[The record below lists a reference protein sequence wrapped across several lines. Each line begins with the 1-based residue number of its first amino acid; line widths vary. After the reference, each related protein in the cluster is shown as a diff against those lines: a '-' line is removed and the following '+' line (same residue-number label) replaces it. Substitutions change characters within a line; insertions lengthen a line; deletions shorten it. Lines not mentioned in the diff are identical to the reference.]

1 MASRYIAK
9 QRERRSFAGVPL
21 HESGLLAFFEMKRLI
36 ESVPNFSEGRDIA
49 KVDAIVAAMREVRG
63 VFLLD
68 RESDADHN
76 RSVITIAGEPEAV
89 AEAALR
95 GVGKAAELI
104 DLTKHTGA
112 HPRMGATDVVPFIPI
127 EGVQIEDCVA
137 LAKKVGRE
145 IWDRYRIPVYFYEAA
160 AQRPERTN
168 LENIRKGQFEGLRD
182 EVPRNPD
189 RAPDVGDPRLHPT
202 AGATVVG
209 ARKFLIAYNINL
221 NTPDLEIAKKIGK
234 NIRFSNGGLRY
245 VKAMGVDLR
254 ARHLAQVSINLTDF
268 EQTPMHRVFEMV
280 KREAER
286 YGVSIV
292 GSEIVGLIPKKA
304 IELTADFYLQLENF
318 SAAQVLENR
327 IESSLAGTPAE
338 GGGKLAALAQPFLD
352 AVAQPTA
359 TPGGGSVAA
368 LAGALGASLGQM
380 VAGLSRKKKSQAIY
394 VDQLTEALAHFQAA
408 SRALAEAIDRD
419 AAAFDSVMAAYKLP
433 QGTPDEQQKREAA
446 IETALQ
452 GAASVPLEVAHKA
465 ADIFERLGQLEPM
478 SSPSMKSDIRV
489 ARLMAAAAV
498 HGAIENVAIN
508 LESITDMMFKSRM
521 SLETAALANRISEAT
536 AGAAG

>member
-1 MASRYIAK
+1 
-9 QRERRSFAGVPL
+9 
-21 HESGLLAFFEMKRLI
+21 MKRLI
-36 ESVPNFSEGRDIA
+36 ECVPNFSEGRDAA
-49 KVDAIVAAMREVRG
+49 KVDAIVTAMREVPG

-68 RESDADHN
+68 CESDADHN
-76 RSVITIAGEPEAV
+76 RSVVTIAGEPEAV

-104 DLTKHTGA
+104 DLTKHSGA
-112 HPRMGATDVVPFIPI
+112 HPRMGATDVIPFIPI
-127 EGVQIEDCVA
+127 DGFQIEDCVA

-145 IWDRYRIPVYFYEAA
+145 IWERYRIPVYFYEAA
-160 AQRPERTN
+160 AQRSERTN
-168 LENIRKGQFEGLRD
+168 LENIRKGQFEGLRE

-189 RAPDVGDPRLHPT
+189 RAPDVGEPRLHPT

-221 NTPDLEIAKKIGK
+221 NTPDLEIAKRIGR

-268 EQTPMHRVFEMV
+268 EQTPIHRVFEMV

-292 GSEIVGLIPKKA
+292 GSEVVGLIPKKA

-327 IESSLAGTPAE
+327 IEASLAGIPVEGPA
-338 GGGKLAALAQPFLD
+338 KLASLAQPFLD

-380 VAGLSRKKKSQAIY
+380 VAGLSRKKKSQAAY
-394 VDQLTEALAHFQAA
+394 VDRLNDAVAHFHSAA
-408 SRALAEAIDRD
+408 RMFAEAIDRD

-433 QGTPDEQQKREAA
+433 QGTADEQHKRQAA
-446 IETALQ
+446 IEVALQ
-452 GAASVPLEVAHKA
+452 GAASVPLEVAQQA
-465 ADIFERLGQLEPM
+465 ADIYERLGQLEAM

-489 ARLMAAAAV
+489 GRLMASAAAR
-498 HGAIENVAIN
+498 GAIENVLIN
-508 LESITDMMFKSRM
+508 LESITDPAFRTRVST
-521 SLETAALANRISEAT
+521 ETAALATRVSEAA
-536 AGAAG
+536 AGASR

>member
-1 MASRYIAK
+1 
-9 QRERRSFAGVPL
+9 
-21 HESGLLAFFEMKRLI
+21 MKRLV
-36 ESVPNFSEGRDIA
+36 ECVPNFSEGRDAA
-49 KVDAIVAAMREVRG
+49 KVDAIVAAMREVPG

-76 RSVITIAGEPEAV
+76 RSVVTLAGEPEAV

-127 EGVQIEDCVA
+127 EGLTIEDCVA
-137 LAKKVGRE
+137 LGKKVGRE
-145 IWDRYRIPVYFYEAA
+145 IWERYRIPVYFYEAA
-160 AQRPERTN
+160 AQKPERTN
-168 LENIRKGQFEGLRD
+168 LENIRKGQFEGLRE
-182 EVPRNPD
+182 EVLRNPD
-189 RAPDVGDPRLHPT
+189 RAPDVGEPRLHPT

-254 ARHLAQVSINLTDF
+254 ARNLAQVSINLTDF
-268 EQTPMHRVFEMV
+268 EQTPIHRVFEMV

-286 YGVSIV
+286 YGVTIV
-292 GSEIVGLIPKKA
+292 GSEIVGLIPKRA

-318 SAAQVLENR
+318 SPAQVFENKLEA
-327 IESSLAGTPAE
+327 SL
-338 GGGKLAALAQPFLD
+338 GGVAPDGPGKRAALALPFLD

-380 VAGLSRKKKSQAIY
+380 VAGLSRKKKSQAAH
-394 VDQLTEALAHFQAA
+394 VEQLSEAIAEFQAA
-408 SRALAEAIDRD
+408 SRELAEAIDRD
-419 AAAFDSVMAAYKLP
+419 AASFESVMAAYKLP
-433 QGTPDEQQKREAA
+433 QGNPEEQRRREGA
-446 IETALQ
+446 IQQALQ
-452 GAASVPLEVAHKA
+452 GAAQVPLEVARGA
-465 ADIFERLGQLEPM
+465 AEIFDRLGQLESI
-478 SSPSMKSDIRV
+478 SSPSMLSDIRV
-489 ARLMAAAAV
+489 GRLMAAAGV
-498 HGAIENVAIN
+498 RGALENVAIN
-508 LESITDMMFKSRM
+508 LESITDAAFAERM
-521 SLETAALANRISEAT
+521 RAESASLLARVAESPVG
-536 AGAAG
+536 AGRP